1 MSTWCVLPWV
11 HVCVRPNEQIKPCC
25 RFQYSEGDAETAPS
39 LDNFDMNTE
48 FWKQLRS
55 DMLAGKSRP
64 ECTKCYEQERVLKD
78 HKRSQSLRH
87 WMNSLFPDIDASTL
101 TSDSEH
107 IRYIEMSIDNLCNF
121 QCRMCD
127 SKFSSQLQK
136 RDAHMGWRVNKKL
149 EPNYTKF
156 DKYDLSH
163 LEYIKLLGGE
173 PFMSP
178 NFEPFLNYL
187 LSKGAEFK
195 NIRLQISTNGSRQPS
210 PSLLQKLKRFS
221 KIEINVSLDAWHP
234 VNDYQRVG
242 GLYTDVY
249 ENALWYRKQL
259 PNSHVNFHTVVSVY
273 VADKLSTTLKFLM
286 DQEKNDVSV
295 DWVRDPLWQSLSIA
309 PPEFKEW
316 VLEQNSDHE
325 FATKL
330 IQNFIRKTDYNPV
343 EWKKLL
349 NNTKRLDEYY
359 GRSLSDANPLLYRK
373 LYETHSF

>member
-11 HVCVRPNEQIKPCC
+11 HICVRPNEQIKPCC

-48 FWKQLRS
+48 FWRQLRS
-55 DMLAGKSRP
+55 DMLAGQSRP
-64 ECTKCYEQERVLKD
+64 ECIKCYEQERVLTG
-78 HKRSQSLRH
+78 HKRSSSLRH
-87 WMNSLFPDIDASTL
+87 WMNSLFPHIDVNTL
-101 TSDSEH
+101 TDTSDH

-136 RDAHMGWRVNKKL
+136 RDAHMGWRVHKKL
-149 EPNYTKF
+149 EPNFTKF
-156 DKYDLSH
+156 DKYDLNH

-178 NFEPFLNYL
+178 NFEPFLDYL
-187 LSKGAEFK
+187 KSKGAEFK
-195 NIRLQISTNGSRQPS
+195 NIRLQISTNGSRLPS
-210 PSLLQKLKRFS
+210 PSLLEKLKRFG

-234 VNDYQRVG
+234 VNDYQRIG
-242 GLYTDVY
+242 GVYTDIY
-249 ENALWYRKQL
+249 KNAMWYRSQMT
-259 PNSHVNFHTVVSVY
+259 NSHINFHTVVSVY

-286 DQEKNDVSV
+286 DQEGNDVSV

-309 PPEFKEW
+309 PQDFKDW
-316 VLEQNSDHE
+316 ILEQNQEHA

-330 IQNFIRKTDYNPV
+330 IQNFIHNTEHNPA
-343 EWKKLL
+343 EWEKLL
-349 NNTKRLDEYY
+349 NNTTRLDEYY
-359 GRSLSDANPLLYRK
+359 GRSLSDASPLLYRK
-373 LYETHSF
+373 LYEAHSF

>member
-149 EPNYTKF
+149 EPNFTKF
-156 DKYDLSH
+156 DKHDLSN

-178 NFEPFLNYL
+178 NFEPFLDYL
-187 LSKGAEFK
+187 LSKGAKFD
-195 NIRLQISTNGSRQPS
+195 NIRLQISTNGSKQPR
-210 PSLLQKLKRFS
+210 PDLLNKLKQFN

-234 VNDYQRVG
+234 VNDYQRMG
-242 GLYTDVY
+242 GVYTDVY
-249 ENALWYRKQL
+249 ANAMWYRSQL
-259 PNSHVNFHTVVSVY
+259 SNCHVNFHTVVSVY
-273 VADKLSTTLKFLM
+273 TADKLGTTLAFLM
-286 DQEKNDVSV
+286 DEENNDVSV

-309 PPEFKEW
+309 PKSFQDW
-316 VLEQNSDHE
+316 VLEQNSNHE

-330 IQNFIRKTDYNPV
+330 IENYISNSVFNEA
-343 EWKKLL
+343 EWQKLL
-349 NNTKRLDEYY
+349 YNTKLLDDYY
-359 GRSLSDANPLLYRK
+359 DFPLSKANALLHEK
-373 LYETHSF
+373 LYETHSI